1 MSQQSSPPSSP
12 RAGQAVSAR
21 GIVFVHPEPAPS
33 FVAFATGRTILGR
46 DPAAG
51 LLLDGKAVSWQ
62 HAELSCTAT
71 EAFIRDLDSTNGV
84 IVEGHR
90 VREARLADRTVVR
103 IGDFLGVVAHSPARP
118 DADLAFPEAT
128 RLGLVVGPM
137 LAQALAPLH
146 DLPLG
151 SAGAFTLE
159 GETGTGKSLVARLLH
174 ARLRPQGP
182 FTTIDC
188 ATLNEGTTWD
198 RVVSDAARGV
208 VLLSNLTA
216 LPAPLQIRLADVLR
230 GDDTSLLCLIA
241 GSQEPLEIAL
251 QAGHLLPALFD
262 LLAAT
267 PARRLRLPPLRER
280 LLDIAGLFRHLLV
293 LHGRPGVRA
302 RTSAGP
308 SLSTELVER
317 LCLYDWP
324 CNVREMVLIVQRL
337 IALHG
342 DEPRLR
348 AAHLPARL
356 AAEPEGSTTSPVA
369 PVAGVELGALLDAVR
384 DAGGNVADAAL
395 RLGITRERAYRLI
408 DRLGLARGSA

>member
-1 MSQQSSPPSSP
+1 MSQQSSPPSSA

-21 GIVFVHPEPAPS
+21 GIVFVHPAPALS

-62 HAELSCTAT
+62 HAEISCTAT

-90 VREARLADRTVVR
+90 VREARLSDRTLVR
-103 IGDFLGVVAHSPARP
+103 IGDFLGVVADSPVGP
-118 DADLAFPEAT
+118 DPALAFPEAT
-128 RLGLVVGPM
+128 RLGLVIGPV
-137 LAQALAPLH
+137 LAQALAPLR
-146 DLPLG
+146 DLAVG
-151 SAGAFTLE
+151 SAGTFTLE

-174 ARLRPQGP
+174 TRLRPQGP
-182 FTTIDC
+182 FLAIDC
-188 ATLNEGTTWD
+188 ATLSDDSAFD
-198 RVVSDAARGV
+198 RVIADAARGV

-216 LPAPLQIRLADVLR
+216 LPPAQQIRLAEVLR
-230 GDDTSLLCLIA
+230 GNDTANLCLIA
-241 GSQEPLEIAL
+241 GSQEPLEVAV
-251 QAGHLLPALFD
+251 QTGHLSPALFD
-262 LLAAT
+262 LFAAT

-280 LLDIAGLFRHLLV
+280 LLDIAGLFRHLIV

-369 PVAGVELGALLDAVR
+369 PVAGVDLGALLNAVR
-384 DAGGNVADAAL
+384 DAGGNVSDAAL